1 MEPGPI
7 WRAILRNKSGYVL
20 IALQI
25 AVTMAIMVNAIAII
39 QERSGLMERS
49 SGVDEDNIFY
59 VNSTGFDPEMDF
71 QTLVAEDLHAI
82 RNHPGVA
89 NAVMTNT
96 VPLQGGGWG
105 QQFQVEPGDEVDAI
119 GTAVYFIDEH
129 GLDTFGVEL
138 IAGRPFNTADVTWF
152 DPDHAHRWPPNVI
165 ITLDF
170 ARSLFPGVQP
180 EQVIGKTAYVDN
192 FQPVNV
198 VGIID
203 RMQAAWKSWEY
214 IDNATLVP
222 QFRGSTSARYV
233 IRAEPGY
240 RDEIIPQIEDML
252 ATRYQGRIIRG
263 TRTMTEI
270 REDAYLEDQ
279 AMIRLLIF
287 IVSVLTA
294 ITAFGVVGL
303 ASFSVTKR
311 TRQIGTRRA
320 LGATRGR
327 ILGYFMLENF
337 MVSTV
342 GVVAGA
348 GLAVGLNLWMVRA
361 FNLAPLAWYMIPA
374 AMLALWVVG
383 QAAVFGPA
391 RRASRVSPA
400 IATRTV

>member
-25 AVTMAIMVNAIAII
+25 AVTMALMVNAIAII
-39 QERSGLMERS
+39 QERIGLMGRS
-49 SGVDEDNIFY
+49 SGVDEETIFY
-59 VNSTGFDPEMDF
+59 VNSTGFDPDMDF
-71 QTLVAEDLHAI
+71 QALVAEDLDAI

-89 NAVMTNT
+89 NAVMTNS

-105 QQFQVEPGDEVDAI
+105 QQFQVEPGDDVDAV
-119 GTAVYFIDEH
+119 GTAIYFVDEQ
-129 GLDTFGVEL
+129 GIDTFGVEL
-138 IAGRPFNTADVTWF
+138 VAGRAFTREDVTWF
-152 DPDHAHRWPPNVI
+152 DPDHGHRWPPIVI

-170 ARSLFPGVQP
+170 ARALFPDVPAGD
-180 EQVIGKTAYVDN
+180 VIGKTVYVDN
-192 FQPVNV
+192 FQPVTV

-203 RMQAAWKSWEY
+203 RMQAAWKTWDY

-222 QFRGSTSARYV
+222 QFRGSASARYV

-263 TRTMTEI
+263 TRTMTEVRDDAY
-270 REDAYLEDQ
+270 REDE
-279 AMIRLLIF
+279 AMIKLLTF
-287 IVSVLTA
+287 IVSILTA
-294 ITAFGVVGL
+294 ITALGIVGL

-327 ILGYFMLENF
+327 ILGYFMLENL
-337 MVSTV
+337 MISTV

-348 GLAVGLNLWMVRA
+348 ALAVALNLWMVRA
-361 FNLAPLAWYMIPA
+361 FNLAPLAWYMIPV
-374 AMLALWVVG
+374 AMVALWVVG
-383 QAAVFGPA
+383 QAAVYGPA

-400 IATRTV
+400 VATRTV